1 MIYIC
6 STLTIQLLKIIAV
19 AHKMGFTAYEIECL
33 PCILSTR
40 YKIPSFLVDAFAVK
54 FLRHAVH

>member
-1 MIYIC
+1 MIYIF

-33 PCILSTR
+33 PCILSKR
-40 YKIPSFLVDAFAVK
+40 YKIPSFAFAVK